1 MTHSSPAVVQRVRGV
16 VDRLAQE
23 VAKFG
28 TVGLVAF
35 CIDTAL
41 YNTLVFGVPGGDGS
55 GPLHEVPLRA
65 KIAAT
70 AVATVF
76 AWLGNRYWTFR
87 ATRRVGRSREFV
99 LFVVFNVLGL
109 AIALAC
115 LGISRYALGYDS
127 QLADNVSA
135 NGVGLVLGTLFRFW
149 AYRSFV
155 FTDDLRAQ
163 GDPLA
168 PEPQGAGA
176 IET

>member
-1 MTHSSPAVVQRVRGV
+1 MTHSSPAVVQRVRGA
-16 VDRLAQE
+16 VDRLARE

-28 TVGLVAF
+28 TVGLAAF

-55 GPLHEVPLRA
+55 GPLHDIPLRA

-87 ATRRVGRSREFV
+87 DTRRAGRTREFV

-109 AIALAC
+109 AIALVC